1 MNDAHPNLARS
12 EATFPDAWPSF
23 LESALSSKR
32 ISGLGGGGGGFRA
45 IKEDLS
51 IALELLEE
59 EVVSDVIIGLGDRGG
74 GGGGGRL
81 ATLRSDAELD
91 GRKKWLPS
99 TRSESLR
106 LIDLERSL
114 GDDGKRSCASLSAVE
129 YETECREVEL
139 LCASCSN
146 LLLRALTAT
155 ACESSWESVDMIHVS
170 TQESRIEDTL
180 RDLYK
185 SQKSSE
191 SWKKY

>member
-1 MNDAHPNLARS
+1 M
-12 EATFPDAWPSF
+12 
-23 LESALSSKR
+23 
-32 ISGLGGGGGGFRA
+32 
-45 IKEDLS
+45 S

-155 ACESSWESVDMIHVS
+155 ACESS
-170 TQESRIEDTL
+170 
-180 RDLYK
+180 
-185 SQKSSE
+185 
-191 SWKKY
+191 